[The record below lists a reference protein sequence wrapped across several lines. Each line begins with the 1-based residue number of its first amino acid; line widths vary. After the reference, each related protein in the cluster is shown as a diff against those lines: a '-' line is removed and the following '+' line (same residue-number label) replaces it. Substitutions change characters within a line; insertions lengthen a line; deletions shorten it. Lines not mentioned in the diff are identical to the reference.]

1 MAHDRAEALRIAI
14 VDDDP
19 AICDSLAMIFHLEG
33 FRVHTFESGRAFMEA
48 SQEVAV
54 DCVLLDVHMPSP
66 SGLEV
71 LEAIGGARYPAPII
85 MISGQG
91 DIAMAVTA
99 IKAGAHDFIEKPFDS
114 RTVIARV
121 REAASAYR
129 ERAAA
134 DALSPE
140 GWCLRSP
147 GSLTAREREVLE
159 QIVQGASNKEAG
171 RSLGISPR
179 TVEVHRARIM
189 EKLRA
194 RNTADLMRI
203 VLRDGE
209 RV

>member
-1 MAHDRAEALRIAI
+1 MAHDRAEAFRVAV

-19 AICDSLAMIFHLEG
+19 VVRDSLAMIFRLEG
-33 FRVHTFESGRAFMEA
+33 FRVHTFDNGRAFLEA
-48 SQEVAV
+48 RQDVPV

-71 LEAIGGARYPAPII
+71 LEAIGGVRYPAPVI
-85 MISGQG
+85 MISGRS
-91 DIAMAVTA
+91 DISMAVAA
-99 IKAGAHDFIEKPFDS
+99 IKAGAHDFIEKPFEPGA
-114 RTVIARV
+114 VIARV
-121 REAASAYR
+121 REAAKVYR
-129 ERAAA
+129 ERVAAGTG
-134 DALSPE
+134 LPG

-209 RV
+209 RI

>member
-1 MAHDRAEALRIAI
+1 MAHDRAEALRVAI

-19 AICDSLAMIFHLEG
+19 AVCDSLAMIFHLEG
-33 FRVHTFESGRAFMEA
+33 FRVHSFEGGRAFMEA
-48 SQEVAV
+48 WQDVSV

-71 LEAIGGARYPAPII
+71 LEAIGGSRYPAPVI

-91 DIAMAVTA
+91 DTMAVAA
-99 IKAGAHDFIEKPFDS
+99 IKAGAYDFIEKPFDS
-114 RTVIARV
+114 ETVIAHV

-129 ERAAA
+129 ERAAT
-134 DALSPE
+134 DALLPD

-147 GSLTAREREVLE
+147 GSLTTREREVLE

>member
-1 MAHDRAEALRIAI
+1 
-14 VDDDP
+14 
-19 AICDSLAMIFHLEG
+19 
-33 FRVHTFESGRAFMEA
+33 
-48 SQEVAV
+48 
-54 DCVLLDVHMPSP
+54 MPSP

-71 LEAIGGARYPAPII
+71 LEAIGGVRYPAPVL
-85 MISGQG
+85 MISGQS
-91 DIAMAVTA
+91 DISMAVA
-99 IKAGAHDFIEKPFDS
+99 PIKAGAHDFIEKPFDPGA
-114 RTVIARV
+114 VIARV
-121 REAASAYR
+121 REAASVYR
-129 ERAAA
+129 ERVAAGA
-134 DALSPE
+134 GLPG

-209 RV
+209 RI

>member
-1 MAHDRAEALRIAI
+1 MAHDRAEAFRVAI

-19 AICDSLAMIFHLEG
+19 AVRDSLAMIFHLEG
-33 FRVHTFESGRAFMEA
+33 FRVHTFEGGRAFMDA
-48 SQEVAV
+48 KQEV

-71 LEAIGGARYPAPII
+71 LEAIGGARYPAPVI
-85 MISGQG
+85 MISGKG
-91 DIAMAVTA
+91 DIPLVVAA
-99 IKAGAHDFIEKPFDS
+99 IKAGAHDFIEKPFDPGA
-114 RTVIARV
+114 VIARV
-121 REAASAYR
+121 RETARAHR
-129 ERAAA
+129 ERLAA
-134 DALSPE
+134 DARLPDR
-140 GWCLRSP
+140 WCLRSP
-147 GSLTAREREVLE
+147 ESLTAREREVLE

-209 RV
+209 RI